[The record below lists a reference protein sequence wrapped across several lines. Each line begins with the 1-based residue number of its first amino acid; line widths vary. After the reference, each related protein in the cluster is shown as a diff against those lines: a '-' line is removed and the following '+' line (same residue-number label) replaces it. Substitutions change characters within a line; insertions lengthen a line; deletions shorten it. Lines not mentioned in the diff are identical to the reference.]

1 MSTSRPVTLSD
12 VNGKRDRPPRC
23 RTVAIEFL
31 PTKIRCI
38 LLCCFPSFSGMPR
51 FGFNFTRCY
60 QSHVSTNHLQLR
72 QVILQQCQLRR
83 ARLEDAG
90 SWKLP
95 MVQRPPKLS
104 EDLIIMS
111 MNHYESTSFLLYM
124 DTDYLSVKIIID
136 YPKFSFVGLTAD
148 QTFGAPVLT
157 GRISSGKLLATA
169 LLWRW
174 PRPGVRKSP

>member
-1 MSTSRPVTLSD
+1 
-12 VNGKRDRPPRC
+12 
-23 RTVAIEFL
+23 
-31 PTKIRCI
+31 
-38 LLCCFPSFSGMPR
+38 MPR

-60 QSHVSTNHLQLR
+60 QSHVSINHLQLP
-72 QVILQQCQLRR
+72 QVILQECQLRR

-95 MVQRPPKLS
+95 HGTKTPKKFS

-111 MNHYESTSFLLYM
+111 MNHYESTCFLLYM

-148 QTFGAPVLT
+148 QTFGASSPLSAPV
-157 GRISSGKLLATA
+157 
-169 LLWRW
+169 
-174 PRPGVRKSP
+174 